1 MVLAMLH
8 IWRRTIR
15 EESLKYINLRILSLT
30 LYSLFDS
37 LLLHSVRVENQI
49 MNRGLKKV
57 AMQKPKTKKQKQTPR
72 IVI

>member
-37 LLLHSVRVENQI
+37 LLLHSVRV
-49 MNRGLKKV
+49 
-57 AMQKPKTKKQKQTPR
+57 QKMIR
-72 IVI
+72 VR